1 MKEISEHFTYEE
13 LTYSRIAVE
22 NALGNVPGE
31 TELKALKVLAT
42 NTLEPLREVL
52 GAPIAVTSGFRSP
65 EVNRLAGGVP
75 ASGHVKG
82 EAADC
87 YTPLGARYLLKVLLE
102 SGIPVD
108 QAILYRK
115 KNFLHIS
122 YRNPAVNRKMVLY
135 K

>member
-1 MKEISEHFTYEE
+1 MKKISGHFTYEE
-13 LTYSRIAVE
+13 LTYSRVAVE
-22 NALGNVPGE
+22 NALDNTPGG
-31 TELKALKVLAT
+31 TELDALKRLAEKV
-42 NTLEPLREVL
+42 LEPLRGRL
-52 GAPIAVTSGFRSP
+52 DAPIAVTSGFRSP

-75 ASGHVKG
+75 GSQHVKG

-87 YTPLGARYLLKVLLE
+87 YTPLGARRLLAVLLA
-102 SGIPVD
+102 SDISFD

-122 YRNPAVNRKMVLY
+122 YRNPTANRKAVLY

>member
-1 MKEISEHFTYEE
+1 MKKISGHFTYEE
-13 LTYSRIAVE
+13 LTYSRVAVE
-22 NALGNVPGE
+22 KALDNTPGG
-31 TELKALKVLAT
+31 TELDALKRLAEKV
-42 NTLEPLREVL
+42 LEPLRGRL
-52 GAPIAVTSGFRSP
+52 APIAVTSGFRSP

-75 ASGHVKG
+75 GSQHVKG

-87 YTPLGARYLLKVLLE
+87 YTPLGARRLLAVLLA
-102 SGIPVD
+102 SGISFD

-122 YRNPAVNRKMVLY
+122 YRNPTANRKAVLY